1 MRRLHG
7 PEDGYRS
14 KRESSGDPGVH
25 GALGFP
31 EDENLRGGERDDAA
45 STKKGGTNEDD
56 DFVRVG
62 ALAKSHARSVG
73 TAARTS
79 EVRDMRAAFALMSN
93 ARSPLHAARMSDKML
108 NGVGRRSNDDFNDDP
123 FSAVARES
131 EIFRLLRS
139 RFSREKRVF
148 RERRGR
154 RRSVRAVAAA
164 ATRYIRRD
172 ANRGALRNVSGRRKG
187 GRQGGQRKR

>member
-31 EDENLRGGERDDAA
+31 EDENLRRGVGAREKRE
-45 STKKGGTNEDD
+45 TKGGTNDFDD

-108 NGVGRRSNDDFNDDP
+108 NDVGRRSNDEVNDDP
-123 FSAVARES
+123 FAPSPGEP
-131 EIFRLLRS
+131 EIFLSSEAR
-139 RFSREKRVF
+139 RFSRES
-148 RERRGR
+148 GSSANDGDR

-164 ATRYIRRD
+164 ATR
-172 ANRGALRNVSGRRKG
+172 
-187 GRQGGQRKR
+187 